1 MRDTDSMPPH
11 KSQGS
16 LISTSAFPD
25 RLEKIVSLQPYVSV
39 ARRPGIGAWMKRSID
54 IILGSAI
61 LLLALPA
68 MMALVIA
75 IKFNS
80 AGPVLFVQRRVGKG
94 GKIFRLYKFRSMI
107 IDAEDL
113 KTTLQNLNEKDGPIF
128 KMVADPR
135 ITSVGK
141 FMRRHSLDEL
151 PQLFN
156 VLFNDMSLVGPRPP
170 LPEEVVN
177 YEPWHLKRLA
187 VKPGL
192 TCTWQISGRSNLSF
206 EEWMRLDVAY
216 IDNWSIG
223 LDLKLI
229 WKTIGVVLNADGAY

>member
-1 MRDTDSMPPH
+1 
-11 KSQGS
+11 
-16 LISTSAFPD
+16 
-25 RLEKIVSLQPYVSV
+25 
-39 ARRPGIGAWMKRSID
+39 
-54 IILGSAI
+54 
-61 LLLALPA
+61 

-94 GKIFRLYKFRSMI
+94 GKIFKLYKFRSMI

-135 ITSVGK
+135 ITTVGK

-170 LPEEVVN
+170 LPEEVLN

-229 WKTIGVVLNADGAY
+229 WKTIRVVLNADGAY

>member
-1 MRDTDSMPPH
+1 MRDIDSPPPH
-11 KSQGS
+11 HSQGGQNP
-16 LISTSAFPD
+16 TPTFPD
-25 RLEKIVSLQPYVSV
+25 KLEKIVSLQPYVSV
-39 ARRPGIGAWMKRSID
+39 ARRPGFGVWMKRSVD
-54 IILGSAI
+54 IILGSTI
-61 LLLALPA
+61 LLLVLPI
-68 MMALVIA
+68 MMALVVA
-75 IKFNS
+75 IKLNS

-135 ITSVGK
+135 ITTVGK

-156 VLFNDMSLVGPRPP
+156 VIFNDMSLVGPRPP

-216 IDNWSIG
+216 IDNWSIS

-229 WKTIGVVLNADGAY
+229 WKTIRVVLNADGAY